1 MAAAAHP
8 KGTLRQQ
15 DRPPAQAETLLTDM
29 QRRMMFGLLAAGIGY
44 VLIALL
50 LPPRG
55 AVFWV
60 AFFVGAPVLGVVAAL
75 FGKRRGL
82 DAWLLTGGKPKQA
95 AQPVAAATLPD
106 AQRQAL
112 RVAVVPVLLGELMRA
127 APRLQAAEQAAAG
140 RLVDAAVAAWN
151 AASDD
156 AARQRIATALPP
168 LVGGL
173 LAGGADAV
181 RAAEAFAASAGGAR

>member
-1 MAAAAHP
+1 MDAVARVR
-8 KGTLRQQ
+8 GTLRQQ

-29 QRRMMFGLLAAGIGY
+29 QRRMMFGLVAAGIGY

-50 LPPRG
+50 VPPRG
-55 AVFWV
+55 AAFWV
-60 AFFVGAPVLGVVAAL
+60 AFFVGAPALGVVAAL

-82 DAWLLTGGKPKQA
+82 DAWLLAGGKPKQGV
-95 AQPVAAATLPD
+95 QPVAAATLPD

-112 RVAVVPVLLGELMRA
+112 RVAVVPVLLGEVARA
-127 APRLQAAEQAAAG
+127 APRMQAAEQAAAG

-151 AASDD
+151 AAADD

-181 RAAEAFAASAGGAR
+181 RAVEAFVALAGGAR